1 MATISISGTNKLA
14 ERIVADA
21 QAEAKATLDESDA
34 VVRAILAE
42 SEKAVAQQRAE
53 LGAKREAE
61 KESILGGYRTRAA
74 LDGRKSALAKKRA
87 VIDRAF
93 VGAYQAMLAL
103 SSEQRKQICAR
114 LLRAETEGGETVVPA
129 AKDRTVI
136 ESILAS
142 MPERKLTL
150 AKENASFDGGFLLL
164 ANGYEKDCSF
174 ASLLQMIRDEEETNV
189 SKLLFD

>member
-21 QAEAKATLDESDA
+21 QAEAKATLDESGA
-34 VVRAILAE
+34 AVRAILAE
-42 SEKAVAQQRAE
+42 SEKAVAQQRVE
-53 LGAKREAE
+53 LNAKREAE

-74 LDGRKSALAKKRA
+74 LDGRKSALAKKRD

-93 VGAYQAMLAL
+93 AGAYQAMLAL
-103 SSEQRKQICAR
+103 SSDQRKQICAR

-129 AKDRTVI
+129 AKDRAVI

>member
-21 QAEAKATLDESDA
+21 QAEAKATLDESGAA
-34 VVRAILAE
+34 VSAILAE

-53 LGAKREAE
+53 LNAKREAE

-74 LDGRKSALAKKRA
+74 LDGRKSALAKKRD

-93 VGAYQAMLAL
+93 TGAYQAMLAL
-103 SSEQRKQICAR
+103 SSDQRKQICAR

-129 AKDRTVI
+129 AKDRAVI

>member
-21 QAEAKATLDESDA
+21 QAEAKATLDESGVA
-34 VVRAILAE
+34 VRAILAE

-53 LGAKREAE
+53 LSAKREGERA
-61 KESILGGYRTRAA
+61 SILGGYRTRAA

-93 VGAYQAMLAL
+93 TSAYQAMLAL
-103 SSEQRKQICAR
+103 SSNQRKQICAR

-129 AKDRTVI
+129 AKDRAVI
-136 ESILAS
+136 ESILAA

-150 AKENASFDGGFLLL
+150 AKEDASFDGGFLLL

>member
-21 QAEAKATLDESDA
+21 QAEAKATLDESGA
-34 VVRAILAE
+34 AVRAILAE

-53 LGAKREAE
+53 LSAKREGERA
-61 KESILGGYRTRAA
+61 SILGGYRTRAA

-93 VGAYQAMLAL
+93 TSAYQAMLAL
-103 SSEQRKQICAR
+103 SSNQRKQICAR

-129 AKDRTVI
+129 AEDRAVI
-136 ESILAS
+136 ESILAA

-150 AKENASFDGGFLLL
+150 AKEDASFDGGFLLL